1 MPFPVSCGRMDEM
14 PIEIYRMQV
23 RGATCIVTI
32 NEGLPDASG
41 RLKTRASR

>member
-1 MPFPVSCGRMDEM
+1 MSFPVLCGRMDEM

-32 NEGLPDASG
+32 KEGLPDASG
-41 RLKTRASR
+41 RLKARASR